1 MQSLKYL
8 SVFSQFASIRGEN
21 IIQKYDGM
29 GYSLIGKAIQAGPE
43 KLKEILKDFDLKD
56 DITTGGARPLHL
68 CGMSKRGQM
77 CTQTLIDAGADIHAL
92 DTYNYSALHRFAS
105 NDLAIGAEAIVKAG
119 ADPNFRPPGSDS
131 SPIEIAKRSR
141 ALKFLME
148 MQRLGHYS

>member
-21 IIQKYDGM
+21 IIQKYDGI

-77 CTQTLIDAGADIHAL
+77 CTQILIDAGADIHAL